1 MSKEGGPKEDLARE
15 EVLVEEAGLM
25 EGEGPAAGR
34 TPSSERPLGFR
45 IISQVIIPRNR
56 NMNYV

>member
-15 EVLVEEAGLM
+15 EVLVE
-25 EGEGPAAGR
+25 GEGPAAGKA
-34 TPSSERPLGFR
+34 PSFERPLGFR